1 MLNMRSPRFYPLL
14 SVAAA
19 LVTMAVKFIG
29 YFLTG
34 SVGLFSDAAESVVN
48 LVAALVAVWAVTLA
62 ARPADEEHAYGHTK
76 SEYFSSGVEGALI
89 LVAAIVIAV
98 EAIPHLVH
106 PQPIEQVGLGL
117 TFSTAGAVINGV
129 LAWFM
134 LRAGK
139 QLRSIVLQADARHL
153 FTDVWTTAGVL
164 VGVLLV
170 GLTGWLILDPIIAL
184 LVAANIIWTGVRLIH
199 ETGLGLLDTS
209 LPKGDLNQINMI
221 LEPYRPQGILFHA
234 LRSRAAG
241 TRRFVSFHVLVPGS
255 WTVLK
260 GHALCEE
267 IELAIRH
274 TLPETT
280 VFTHLEPREDP
291 ISFIDQ
297 TLDRNPLTE
306 VPSRP
311 DPAEEKQE

>member
-1 MLNMRSPRFYPLL
+1 MPKARSPRFYPLL

-19 LVTMAVKFIG
+19 LATMALKFFG
-29 YFLTG
+29 YSLTG

-89 LVAAIVIAV
+89 LVAAVVIAV
-98 EAIPHLVH
+98 EALPHLAH

-129 LAWFM
+129 LAAFM

-139 QLRSIVLQADARHL
+139 RQRSIVLEADARHL
-153 FTDVWTTAGVL
+153 FTDVWTTAVVL
-164 VGVLLV
+164 LGVLLV
-170 GLTGWLILDPIIAL
+170 GLTGWLILDPVIAL
-184 LVAANIIWTGVRLIH
+184 LVAANIIWTGGRLIRA
-199 ETGLGLLDTS
+199 TGLGLLDTG
-209 LPKGDLNQINMI
+209 LPKADLNQIDTI
-221 LEPYRPQGILFHA
+221 LEPYRAQGILFHA
-234 LRSRAAG
+234 LRSRVAG

-255 WTVLK
+255 WTVSK

-267 IELAIRH
+267 IELAIRGA
-274 TLPETT
+274 LPETT

-291 ISFIDQ
+291 TSFLDQ
-297 TLDRNPLTE
+297 ALDRDPVAEAPL
-306 VPSRP
+306 RP
-311 DPAEEKQE
+311 APAEERRA

>member
-1 MLNMRSPRFYPLL
+1 MLHVRSPRFYPLL
-14 SVAAA
+14 SVVAA
-19 LVTMAVKFIG
+19 LVTMAVKFLG
-29 YFLTG
+29 YMLTG

-48 LVAALVAVWAVTLA
+48 LAAALVAVWAVTLA

-76 SEYFSSGVEGALI
+76 SEYFSSGVEGTLI
-89 LVAAIVIAV
+89 LVAAVVIAM
-98 EAIPHLVH
+98 EALPHLVH
-106 PQPIEQVGLGL
+106 PQPITQIGLGL

-139 QLRSIVLQADARHL
+139 QQRSIVLQADARHL
-153 FTDVWTTAGVL
+153 FTDVWTTVGVL

-170 GLTGWLILDPIIAL
+170 GLTGWLLLDPIIAL

-209 LPKGDLNQINMI
+209 LPKGDLNQINAL
-221 LEPYRPQGILFHA
+221 LEPYRTQGMLFHA

-260 GHALCEE
+260 GHAICEE
-267 IELAIRH
+267 IELAIRD

-297 TLDRNPLTE
+297 TLDRDWVTE
-306 VPSRP
+306 ASSRP
-311 DPAEEKQE
+311 ASAEQKQE

>member
-1 MLNMRSPRFYPLL
+1 VRRLVVP
-14 SVAAA
+14 SVSRRERVSRIPTAMMSRPA
-19 LVTMAVKFIG
+19 LVPDQVASMGPSSHRPIGIKFRAFQTSG
-29 YFLTG
+29 CRAWLVTR
-34 SVGLFSDAAESVVN
+34 SVI
-48 LVAALVAVWAVTLA
+48 
-62 ARPADEEHAYGHTK
+62 R
-76 SEYFSSGVEGALI
+76 
-89 LVAAIVIAV
+89 
-98 EAIPHLVH
+98 
-106 PQPIEQVGLGL
+106 
-117 TFSTAGAVINGV
+117 
-129 LAWFM
+129 
-134 LRAGK
+134 
-139 QLRSIVLQADARHL
+139 
-153 FTDVWTTAGVL
+153 TTAGVL

-184 LVAANIIWTGVRLIH
+184 LVAANIIWTGIRLIH

-209 LPKGDLNQINMI
+209 LPKGDLNQIHMV
-221 LEPYRPQGILFHA
+221 LEPYRAQGILFHA

-291 ISFIDQ
+291 VSFSDQ
-297 TLDRNPLTE
+297 TLDRDPLTVWPCPCAGE
-306 VPSRP
+306 G
-311 DPAEEKQE
+311 QGC